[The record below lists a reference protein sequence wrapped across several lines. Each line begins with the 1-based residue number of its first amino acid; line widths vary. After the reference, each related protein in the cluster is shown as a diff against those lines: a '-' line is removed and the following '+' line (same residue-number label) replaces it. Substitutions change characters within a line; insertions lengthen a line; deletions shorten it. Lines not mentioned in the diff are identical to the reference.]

1 MIPEVT
7 VMMPVYNARPYLRAA
22 VGSIL
27 TQTLA
32 NLKLLIIDDGSDDGS
47 AELLQ
52 ELASTD
58 ARIEL
63 IRRHRMGQ
71 VETRNE
77 LLYRAE
83 TELVACADADDISVP
98 ARLSDQLARMRAD
111 SGLVVLGTQLRII
124 DSSGHVRGHMARPT
138 GGAEVRKA
146 LLRGAAIS
154 QPSTMLRRAAI
165 IAAGGYR
172 KCYEHA
178 EDYDMLLRAA
188 EMGKV
193 DNTEQ
198 IGIDYRV
205 HEQSVSHRHAIRQ
218 MASADLARATH
229 ALRTAGERDPTA
241 GLQAV
246 PAYDHPVMKA
256 LVPSAALYAVLE
268 MVRTHPKEGPLQ
280 ELLSAAINRR
290 QQRHVQRALIAAVR
304 QREFDALSARA
315 LLRAVAL
322 GPGRFIRSYRAA
334 PGHREAVTPAGARE
348 PHRPA
353 EAIST
358 QTNERGRA
366 R

>member
-1 MIPEVT
+1 MTPEVT
-7 VMMPVYNARPYLRAA
+7 VMMPVYNARPYVRAA
-22 VGSIL
+22 VASVL
-27 TQTLA
+27 SQTFA
-32 NLKLLIIDDGSDDGS
+32 NLKLLIVDDGSDDGC

-63 IRRHRMGQ
+63 IRRGRMGQ

-77 LLYRAE
+77 LLQRAQ
-83 TELVACADADDISVP
+83 TELVACADADDISLP
-98 ARLSDQLARMRAD
+98 TRLADQLAVMKRD
-111 SGLVVLGTQLRII
+111 SDLVVLGTQLRIM
-124 DSSGHVRGHMARPT
+124 DVNGHVRGHMPRQT
-138 GGAEVRKA
+138 GAHNVRKA

-154 QPSTMLRRAAI
+154 QPSSMLRRTAI

-193 DNTEQ
+193 DNAEGV
-198 IGIDYRV
+198 GIHYRV
-205 HEQSVSHRHAIRQ
+205 HQQSVSHRHAIRQ

-229 ALRTAGERDPTA
+229 ALRIAGEGDPTSD
-241 GLQAV
+241 LQDV

-256 LVPSAALYAVLE
+256 LVPSAALYALLE
-268 MVRTHPKEGPLQ
+268 TVRSRPEEVPLQ
-280 ELLSAAINRR
+280 ELLSTAINRR
-290 QQRHVQRALIAAVR
+290 QQRHVQRALIDAVR

-322 GPGRFIRSYRAA
+322 GPGRFIRSYRTR
-334 PGHREAVTPAGARE
+334 PDSREEAVVGAQA
-348 PHRPA
+348 PHRPLDK
-353 EAIST
+353 ITST
-358 QTNERGRA
+358 QA
-366 R
+366 H